1 MAAKPSHIVYSVVES
16 RVFLRLTHLSV
27 DDAMVTAALS
37 ENPNEQRTVKQQEV
51 AHLAFHRCEE

>member
-51 AHLAFHRCEE
+51 AHLGKR